1 MLDIEACSTLLNA
14 MANASRLMMLVLL
27 SENELSVGE
36 LCDAVG
42 LEQSAVSQHLRRFR
56 KGGLVKTRKDAQR
69 IFYSCDS
76 EAVHKMIE
84 MLEGIVP
91 DLAKT

>member
-42 LEQSAVSQHLRRFR
+42 LEQSAVSQQICV
-56 KGGLVKTRKDAQR
+56 G
-69 IFYSCDS
+69 S
-76 EAVHKMIE
+76 ERA
-84 MLEGIVP
+84 
-91 DLAKT
+91 AW